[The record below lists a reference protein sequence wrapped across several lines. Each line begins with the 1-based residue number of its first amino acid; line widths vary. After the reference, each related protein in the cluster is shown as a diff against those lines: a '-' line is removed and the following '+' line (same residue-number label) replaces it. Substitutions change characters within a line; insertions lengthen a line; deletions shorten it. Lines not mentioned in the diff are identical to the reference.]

1 MYTTV
6 PDPSFPLISLVSY
19 SLYLNIDESVSSVID
34 NIDQI
39 QAIKTIFFV
48 DCNDKI
54 NMIPNS

>member
-39 QAIKTIFFV
+39 QAIKTIFF
-48 DCNDKI
+48 CGLQ
-54 NMIPNS
+54 